1 MDKETREVEGDPCR
15 SVRHSTFLCRV
26 LIGNGSSKDLKES
39 MSEEKTAKN
48 LYRPFKSNRF
58 LPCGC
63 EEKEEVDSRS
73 GFYVWVNIK
82 NCGTHQGNES

>member
-1 MDKETREVEGDPCR
+1 
-15 SVRHSTFLCRV
+15 
-26 LIGNGSSKDLKES
+26 